1 MMNLFLDQ
9 ELTFEEVISIKK
21 QYSKFRD
28 EVESIIKNSNL
39 FEEPLNYLSK
49 RKFQYFENGMNWEKS
64 FLEIHLKGVG
74 YTKEKDIE
82 EAEKKGDIEMMSV
95 YSSLDK
101 TGGWNGFYFTLW
113 EFVIEKQ
120 KTGFLFKTEK
130 DVITEKEEHEF
141 YPTLITNDFVEYHK
155 SIILGVRYKEIWN
168 LPLDYFDF
176 KKMLKEKKL
185 NITSEELNFLNKI
198 FKCLSKYIKIVKKE
212 NISNTNKLL
221 KKQILLISELD
232 KDGDGKVDFIDSESY
247 DKLLSKNQKDI
258 IEIDKNYI
266 QKFVKISIY
275 LKTKKNNTQKI
286 FESIN
291 STNDDKELTELVN
304 LLKNQIHTYD
314 LLVFHSISMMI
325 SLLKEDLISFNEIY
339 ICFDQLGVFNSN
351 WENEVSDKLT
361 DIGNGINELMYS
373 INKMENKIVS
383 SIDNLT
389 YVTKD
394 SFRELSDSVEKQLTN
409 IDSTIKF
416 NNFLNV
422 IQTYQMYKIN
432 KNTKRLS

>member
-1 MMNLFLDQ
+1 MMNLFLDK
-9 ELTFEEVISIKK
+9 ELTKEETESIKK
-21 QYSKFRD
+21 KND
-28 EVESIIKNSNL
+28 EFMDEIELIIKKSNV
-39 FEEPLNYLSK
+39 FEEGDIIYFKSK
-49 RKFQYFENGMNWEKS
+49 RKFGFKYNENDKLTEEH
-64 FLEIHLKGVG
+64 FLKIHLSYYYDK
-74 YTKEKDIE
+74 YN
-82 EAEKKGDIEMMSV
+82 KGD
-95 YSSLDK
+95 
-101 TGGWNGFYFTLW
+101 GWNGFYIELW
-113 EFVIEKQ
+113 ELNIEKE
-120 KTGFLFKTEK
+120 KRGFLFKTEM
-130 DVITEKEEHEF
+130 DVITKKEKFKF
-141 YPTLITNDFVEYHK
+141 YPTLIGDEYLEYHQ
-155 SIILGVRYKEIWN
+155 SYSWN
-168 LPLDYFDF
+168 SSAKWPLSYFVFDE
-176 KKMLKEKKL
+176 MLKAKRL
-185 NITSEELNFLNKI
+185 NIENEEWMVLNKI
-198 FKCLSKYIKIVKKE
+198 FKCVSKYITKVKKE
-212 NISNTNKLL
+212 IISKEDKLL
-221 KKQILLISELD
+221 KTKNKLISKLD
-232 KDGDGKVDFIDSESY
+232 KDGNGKVDFIDSESY
-247 DKLLSKNQKDI
+247 DKLLSKNQKEI
-258 IEIDKNYI
+258 IEIDKKYI

-291 STNDDKELTELVN
+291 GTKDDNELTELIN

-325 SLLKEDLISFNEIY
+325 SLIKNDLISFYEIY
-339 ICFDQLGVFNSN
+339 ECLDQLGVFNSN
-351 WENEVSDKLT
+351 WENEVSEKLT
-361 DIGNGINELMYS
+361 DIGDGINELMYS

>member
-1 MMNLFLDQ
+1 MKNSKQFLTDFY
-9 ELTFEEVISIKK
+9 LSHKDKYSSIKSSEYIIDK
-21 QYSKFRD
+21 AKSWFNSGRW
-28 EVESIIKNSNL
+28 SSPRIKN
-39 FEEPLNYLSK
+39 EI
-49 RKFQYFENGMNWEKS
+49 
-64 FLEIHLKGVG
+64 LEINYKIVFGLESGIIFTHTETNNIGIFLILNSENKELRKEHI
-74 YTKEKDIE
+74 YLKEKDYILFDTD
-82 EAEKKGDIEMMSV
+82 DIE
-95 YSSLDK
+95 
-101 TGGWNGFYFTLW
+101 TFYFKNHL
-113 EFVIEKQ
+113 EIS
-120 KTGFLFKTEK
+120 K
-130 DVITEKEEHEF
+130 DLVKS
-141 YPTLITNDFVEYHK
+141 NNK
-155 SIILGVRYKEIWN
+155 SIWGGYVNETINILEEESFILKAVI
-168 LPLDYFDF
+168 
-176 KKMLKEKKL
+176 KKWFRDLNIVVLKENEKGLKIERKRL
-185 NITSEELNFLNKI
+185 DNFNKI
-198 FKCLSKYIKIVKKE
+198 KNETILKI
-212 NISNTNKLL
+212 
-221 KKQILLISELD
+221 D
-232 KDGDGKVDFIDSESY
+232 KNNDGKVDFIDSESY

-325 SLLKEDLISFNEIY
+325 SLIKNDLISFYEIY
-339 ICFDQLGVFNSN
+339 ECFDQLGVFNSN

-361 DIGNGINELMYS
+361 DIGSGINELMHS
-373 INKMENKIVS
+373 IYNMENKIVS